1 MQPTT
6 QSLGDARVGPASSA
20 CRPSHCEVLRLEGK
34 GPIPSTPHLRLIDVG
49 RAVLKPDT
57 PFAPFVLPAPPTE
70 MVARAV
76 RYHTPQPSP
85 IVIANG
91 VAGLSDNTELET
103 FYRSYA
109 WFVPIGQATSTRGR
123 STRFARRCND

>member
-1 MQPTT
+1 MQ
-6 QSLGDARVGPASSA
+6 GA
-20 CRPSHCEVLRLEGK
+20 
-34 GPIPSTPHLRLIDVG
+34 GPIPSTQHLRLIEVG
-49 RAVLKPDT
+49 RAVLKPDA

-70 MVARAV
+70 MVAQAV

-91 VAGLSDNTELET
+91 VAGLSDNTELQT

-109 WFVPIGQATSTRGR
+109 WFVPIRAGDVHPWEI
-123 STRFARRCND
+123 ARVPRARCSD